1 LAFDGKLTAFRAA
14 FACSINKYH
23 NYSKYKLSNP
33 IKPKMKLESIVRM
46 CGLFEETRKP
56 EGPFSCLLNRPP
68 VLAGFATLLFA
79 NTALPAL
86 TTRNTITAASTSLAD
101 VAAAVASA
109 HDGDIVV
116 LPAGDST
123 WTSELTITKAITL
136 KGQGTSRTFI
146 RRDGNLLSLSPANDL
161 KMRVTGIYFDCGPF
175 YQASDRWA
183 IYIGA
188 TISNLR
194 IDHCYFRGGSRTV
207 FIDYKAYG
215 VIDHCTFLNSDTC
228 LGVDDAG
235 SDGGNTS
242 WSNPIQPA
250 TTNTMV
256 VETCTFLY
264 DAGVTADPN
273 ETLYSQNGGRCC
285 FRYNTIDATAMP
297 AAHPYVALNAEGYDP
312 GWGHGTRFWEIYNN
326 TFHCKYTYRFA
337 FLRGGTHICYDNTFI
352 EDNNDGP
359 DGIDLTNEGVN
370 QGGSATTQDDITNS
384 CFWANTLNGSAINP
398 VVDPAAAPYAVL
410 NRDYFNS
417 SLPLSN
423 GSLLVAINHPYTPLV
438 YPHPRVI
445 EEDGISNQ

>member
-1 LAFDGKLTAFRAA
+1 M
-14 FACSINKYH
+14 
-23 NYSKYKLSNP
+23 LSLG
-33 IKPKMKLESIVRM
+33 MS
-46 CGLFEETRKP
+46 
-56 EGPFSCLLNRPP
+56 
-68 VLAGFATLLFA
+68 
-79 NTALPAL
+79 ALHGHA
-86 TTRNTITAASTSLAD
+86 RTITAASVNQTD
-101 VAAAVASA
+101 VAAVIASA
-109 HDGDIVV
+109 NDGDTVQI
-116 LPAGDST
+116 PPGDST
-123 WTSELTITKAITL
+123 WTSGLTITKAITL
-136 KGQGTSRTFI
+136 KGAGPSSTFI
-146 RRDGNLLSLSPANDL
+146 RSNASLLTLAPVNDL
-161 KMRVTGIYFDCGPF
+161 IMRVTGIYFDLGAF
-175 YQASDRWA
+175 HQGSDRWA
-183 IYIGA
+183 IFTGA

-194 IDHCYFRGGSRTV
+194 VDHCYFRGGSRTL
-207 FIDYKAYG
+207 FYDYKTYG
-215 VIDHCTFLNSDTC
+215 VTDHCTFLNSDSEINPFME
-228 LGVDDAG
+228 G

-242 WSNPIQPA
+242 WSDPIQPG